1 MKIRL
6 TENKLR
12 EIVNESIKELID
24 EGFLGDVWD
33 NIKTGAQNDWRS
45 FKNTFKG
52 GNVGYIN
59 DVINKYGYPLVNTDA
74 NSNNI
79 FIRKNRCFW

>member
-33 NIKTGAQNDWRS
+33 NIKTDAQNDWRS
-45 FKNTFKG
+45 CELHPHK
-52 GNVGYIN
+52 
-59 DVINKYGYPLVNTDA
+59 
-74 NSNNI
+74 
-79 FIRKNRCFW
+79 